1 MTPRTLLILSYHFA
15 PSAAS
20 ATHRLLGFVRHLP
33 SYGWRCVVVAP
44 PGLPWEATDEA
55 LLRRVPPATAI
66 HQVPYPAG
74 KLWKPLRWAA
84 PWGCWLLRAWGESTR
99 VIRRHRPDAILT
111 SGPPHHIHMLGRH
124 LRRWWGL
131 PWVADFR
138 DPWVAGD
145 PSTFGKPQGWEHGA
159 EAAAMR
165 DAQAIIAN
173 TPGARDL
180 LAKAYPQFAAK
191 MVSITNGYD
200 PENFES
206 NLAPPLSGPTLEI
219 VHPGQMYANRDPGPF
234 VEAIRGVG
242 VGERLGKALRVRF
255 IGGFMF
261 PAQKTALRNQISA
274 LGLEGAISIE
284 GQVSYAESLR
294 AMVQGDVLLLVD
306 TPGRRAGVPAK
317 LYEYIGAGRPI
328 LALAELDSDVAWVL
342 RESGVAH
349 RIAPPLDAGAIRRA
363 LTELLRDPATA
374 RCGGQP
380 RPVQSRFTR
389 GSLAGELAGLLDS
402 CLEGLSSHVGKGLRS
417 KTAPWIAASR
427 SVKEKDDLGG
437 YP

>member
-1 MTPRTLLILSYHFA
+1 MR
-15 PSAAS
+15 
-20 ATHRLLGFVRHLP
+20 
-33 SYGWRCVVVAP
+33 
-44 PGLPWEATDEA
+44 
-55 LLRRVPPATAI
+55 
-66 HQVPYPAG
+66 
-74 KLWKPLRWAA
+74 
-84 PWGCWLLRAWGESTR
+84 
-99 VIRRHRPDAILT
+99 
-111 SGPPHHIHMLGRH
+111 
-124 LRRWWGL
+124 
-131 PWVADFR
+131 
-138 DPWVAGD
+138 
-145 PSTFGKPQGWEHGA
+145 A
-159 EAAAMR
+159 EAATMR

-294 AMVQGDVLLLVD
+294 AMVQGDVLLLARYSRATGGRPRQALRIHRSRPAD
-306 TPGRRAGVPAK
+306 PGPRRA
-317 LYEYIGAGRPI
+317 R
-328 LALAELDSDVAWVL
+328 
-342 RESGVAH
+342 
-349 RIAPPLDAGAIRRA
+349 
-363 LTELLRDPATA
+363 
-374 RCGGQP
+374 Q
-380 RPVQSRFTR
+380 
-389 GSLAGELAGLLDS
+389 
-402 CLEGLSSHVGKGLRS
+402 
-417 KTAPWIAASR
+417 
-427 SVKEKDDLGG
+427 
-437 YP
+437 